1 MYRFWLVGGEQ
12 VKVEQ
17 SGVLGRRGVSEGV
30 VEGNAVVFYEDTGG
44 VKVIVVK
51 RDPAFV
57 LFEIVVFKRDFALNL
72 PDLLDVYA

>member
-1 MYRFWLVGGEQ
+1 M
-12 VKVEQ
+12 
-17 SGVLGRRGVSEGV
+17 
-30 VEGNAVVFYEDTGG
+30 EGNAVVFYEDTGG